1 MEAKTVEISHVW
13 SWFVRGWQL
22 FTLSPWMWMGVTLLA
37 MVITVVALVFIPGYG
52 GVIVAFL
59 VPTLYGGL
67 LYGAGEL
74 ENEHRLKP
82 EYLFR
87 GLSKE
92 DKTFQ
97 FVMLGGLT
105 VGVYYLLLLIT
116 LLTIRSGGGRVFTLE
131 SMITSGLPLVYL
143 AGIVVLSIV
152 LLYACPL
159 VMFAGVRTATAL
171 RSNLEAFRKNP
182 LPLLLFG
189 AVWLGLSILAAIP
202 IGLGFLVLLPVTI
215 CALYYSYRDIY
226 GYVSAPGF

>member
-1 MEAKTVEISHVW
+1 
-13 SWFVRGWQL
+13 
-22 FTLSPWMWMGVTLLA
+22 MWMGITLLA
-37 MVITVVALVFIPGYG
+37 MVIAVVALVFIPGYG
-52 GVIVAFL
+52 GVVVAFL
-59 VPTLYGGL
+59 VPTIYGGL

-74 ENEHRLKP
+74 EKEHRLKP
-82 EYLFR
+82 EHLFR
-87 GLSKE
+87 GLSEE
-92 DKTFQ
+92 DKTFK
-97 FVMLGGLT
+97 FVILGGLT

-143 AGIVVLSIV
+143 AGIAVLSIA

-159 VMFAGVRTATAL
+159 IMFAGVRTATAL
-171 RSNLEAFRKNP
+171 KGNLEAFRKNP

-215 CALYYSYRDIY
+215 CALYCSYRDIY